1 MEIIDGKKIS
11 KEYLK
16 DLKERVAKL
25 SFTPVFC
32 DVIVGDDPVS
42 LQYIGMKEKRAEKC
56 GIAVNR
62 VAVPGD
68 ATTEEVIA
76 RLQEALQNPDVC
88 GVIVQLPLPDHIDQK
103 RVLDTVPSEVDVDVL
118 SQTSS
123 DKFYNNESKL
133 TFPTA
138 RAVYELLQTVPH
150 DKSTAHVVVIGRG
163 ILVGKPIAH
172 ILEREGYTFEV
183 ASRENPLTPEMLGK
197 ADVILSAA
205 GSAHL
210 VTGEHLKPGV
220 IIIDAGTSESN
231 GGVVGD
237 VDKDSVAEKAGYL
250 APVPGGVG
258 PMTVAILLANVVE
271 VAEVRDAQ

>member
-1 MEIIDGKKIS
+1 MNIIDGKKIS
-11 KEYLK
+11 KEYLSS
-16 DLKERVAKL
+16 LKERVAKL
-25 SFTPVFC
+25 SFTPVFV

-42 LQYIGMKEKRAEKC
+42 LQYIGMKERRAQNC
-56 GIAVNR
+56 GIDVNR
-62 VAVPGD
+62 VAVSGD
-68 ATTEEVIA
+68 ATTDDVIVK
-76 RLQEALQNPDVC
+76 LEEALQNQDVC

-123 DKFYNNESKL
+123 EKFYNNESKL

-150 DKSTAHVVVIGRG
+150 DKKTSHVVVIGRG

-172 ILEREGYTFEV
+172 ILERDGYTFEV
-183 ASRENPLTPEMLGK
+183 ATRENPLTPEMLGK
-197 ADVILSAA
+197 ADVILSATGVA
-205 GSAHL
+205 NL

-220 IIIDAGTSESN
+220 IIIDAGTSESS

-237 VDKDSVAEKAGYL
+237 VDRESVTEKAGYL

-271 VAEVRDAQ
+271 VAESRK